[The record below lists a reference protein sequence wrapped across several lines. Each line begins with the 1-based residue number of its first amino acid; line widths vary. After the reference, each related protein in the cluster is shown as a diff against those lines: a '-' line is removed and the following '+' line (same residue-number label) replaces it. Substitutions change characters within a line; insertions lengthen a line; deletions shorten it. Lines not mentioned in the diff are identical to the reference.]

1 MNIMN
6 FKEWFN
12 ESAIAMSPWEAME
25 TMQLQDLKGKVL
37 DAKVLRQRFF
47 ELSRKYHPDLNIGN
61 KNSLEMMIKVNNANA
76 TLSKLVNNVLPSSE
90 EESTSSYY
98 SKQQEPSNYY
108 YRQEPTNANKESFQE
123 PDPKA
128 LRKWAMV
135 VESLNEIAAHLGK
148 HGYMYTA
155 MFPKTIIPVV
165 NSGKKYGNDF
175 NVFTDF
181 LASYLQNWKTG
192 HYDSDPNRIEF
203 FHKANEIGNAIDE
216 NKLHES
222 LRELL
227 EDIEQHQENYSRGG
241 VNGPAMRNSLRQ
253 LNSLLKKYI

>member
-1 MNIMN
+1 MMN

-25 TMQLQDLKGKVL
+25 IMQLQDLKGKVL
-37 DAKVLRQRFF
+37 DGKILRQKFF

-76 TLSKLVNNVLPSSE
+76 TLSKLVNNALPSSE
-90 EESTSSYY
+90 EESTSNYY

-108 YRQEPTNANKESFQE
+108 YRQEPTNANKQSFPE

-128 LRKWAMV
+128 LFKWGMV
-135 VESLNEIAAHLGK
+135 VEALNEISVHLGK
-148 HGYMYTA
+148 HGFMYTA
-155 MFPKTIIPVV
+155 MIPKTIIPVI
-165 NSGKKYGNDF
+165 NPGKSHGNDF
-175 NVFTDF
+175 NIFTDF
-181 LASYLQNWKTG
+181 LADYIQSWSRKP
-192 HYDSDPNRIEF
+192 HSDDPNRIEF
-203 FHKANEIGNAIDE
+203 FHKANEIGNAIDP

-227 EDIEQHQENYSRGG
+227 EDIEKNPEHYSRGG
-241 VNGPAMRNSLRQ
+241 VNGPEMRNSLRQ
-253 LNSLLKKYI
+253 LNSLLKKYK